1 MSTAPLSL
9 PSAKTPSVA
18 PHQHA
23 LDQVPSF
30 TRMTTPTA
38 RMTTPTARMTTPT
51 ARMTTP
57 TARNIPPNP
66 AASHGGAS
74 FPSAPSRD
82 RRGIPW
88 HAYQIGP
95 PPVFASGD
103 RMCRDHD
110 DSRGIPRH
118 TCHID
123 SLPLTTSAE
132 RASPDRRG
140 KLRHAYPI
148 GPRHMT
154 TSTCHMPRDRRGI
167 PPHAC
172 MVATVCPHPTT
183 FAPAPG
189 PPASRISVLRST
201 SHWLERSLPS
211 PRPSS
216 PRRRLP
222 SPPLCYALSLCS
234 MGSSFHSS
242 VSSVSSL

>member
-1 MSTAPLSL
+1 MSTAPVSL

-30 TRMTTPTA
+30 T
-38 RMTTPTARMTTPT
+38 RMTTPT

-103 RMCRDHD
+103 RKCRDHD
-110 DSRGIPRH
+110 DSRGIPVTLIH
-118 TCHID
+118 
-123 SLPLTTSAE
+123 
-132 RASPDRRG
+132 
-140 KLRHAYPI
+140 
-148 GPRHMT
+148 
-154 TSTCHMPRDRRGI
+154 
-167 PPHAC
+167 
-172 MVATVCPHPTT
+172 CP
-183 FAPAPG
+183 
-189 PPASRISVLRST
+189 
-201 SHWLERSLPS
+201 
-211 PRPSS
+211 
-216 PRRRLP
+216 
-222 SPPLCYALSLCS
+222 
-234 MGSSFHSS
+234 
-242 VSSVSSL
+242 